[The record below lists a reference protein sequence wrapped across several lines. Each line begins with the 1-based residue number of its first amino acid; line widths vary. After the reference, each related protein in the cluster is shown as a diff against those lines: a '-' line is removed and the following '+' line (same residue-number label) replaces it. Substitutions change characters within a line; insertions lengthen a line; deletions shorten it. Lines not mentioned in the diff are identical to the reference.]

1 MIKIPAKA
9 VADMRYLLS
18 QGYEKNQ
25 VLTWVGNK
33 YQLSK
38 DQRQLLNRSI
48 CAPETAK
55 KRQKKKQGLWRL
67 RGSILGI
74 DGHNVLIT
82 VESALKNRILL
93 LADDGFI
100 RDIAGVSASYR
111 PSKTTY
117 KALKVIL
124 TLLSLYKPTQ
134 IDWYYDAP
142 LSRSGELAATTR
154 KFLKACGLKGKAEA
168 VPVPERFLSAY
179 PLVATSDGALID
191 ICSEV
196 IDLAGEVINFSKLT
210 KQPILRLKKLPSERE
225 YWARK
230 NEKIM
235 L

>member
-1 MIKIPAKA
+1 MIKVPAKA

-18 QGYEKNQ
+18 QGYEKTQ
-25 VLTWVGNK
+25 VLIWVGNK

-55 KRQKKKQGLWRL
+55 KRQKKKRGLWRL
-67 RGSILGI
+67 RGAVLGI

-111 PSKTTY
+111 PSKTTD
-117 KALKVIL
+117 KALRIIFA
-124 TLLSLYKPTQ
+124 LLSLYRPDQ

-142 LSRSGELAATTR
+142 LSHSGELAATTR
-154 KFLKACGLKGKAEA
+154 HFLKVCGLKGKAEA
-168 VPVPERFLSAY
+168 VPVPERFLVSY

-196 IDLAGEVINFSKLT
+196 IDLAGEVINFSKLS
-210 KQPILRLKKLPSERE
+210 KQPILHLEKLPRILGS
-225 YWARK
+225 
-230 NEKIM
+230 
-235 L
+235 

>member
-18 QGYEKNQ
+18 QGYEKTQ
-25 VLTWVGNK
+25 VLIWVGNK

-38 DQRQLLNRSI
+38 TQRQLLNRGIS
-48 CAPETAK
+48 APVNAQ

-67 RGSILGI
+67 QGAVLGI

-82 VESALKNRILL
+82 VESALKDRLLL

-111 PSKTTY
+111 PSQTSD
-117 KALKVIL
+117 KALKIIFS
-124 TLLSLYKPTQ
+124 LLSLYKPVQ

-154 KFLKACGLKGKAEA
+154 KFLKAYGLKGKAEA
-168 VPVPERFLSAY
+168 VPVPDVF
-179 PLVATSDGALID
+179 
-191 ICSEV
+191 
-196 IDLAGEVINFSKLT
+196 
-210 KQPILRLKKLPSERE
+210 
-225 YWARK
+225 
-230 NEKIM
+230 
-235 L
+235 